1 MSAQQEIELILAR
14 QLASY
19 LGVPVF
25 IVDSEGALLFYN
37 ESAERILGRRFEEY
51 GKVPLEE
58 WARGFQPREED
69 GTPIPPEEVPLVV
82 SLTHARPAHRGLYI
96 RGLDDVRRYIEVT
109 SFPLV
114 GPESRVLGALAVFW
128 EAE

>member
-1 MSAQQEIELILAR
+1 MNTQQEIEIILAR

-25 IVDSEGALLFYN
+25 IVDPEGTLLFYN
-37 ESAERILGRRFEEY
+37 EPAESILGRRFEES
-51 GKVPLEE
+51 GRTPLEE
-58 WARGFQPREED
+58 WSTGFRPREED
-69 GTPIPPEEVPLVV
+69 GTPIPPEELPLVV
-82 SLTHARPAHRGLYI
+82 SLTERRPAHRGFYI
-96 RGLDDVRRYIEVT
+96 RGLDDVPRYIEVT

-114 GPESRVLGALAVFW
+114 GPGSRLLGALAVFW